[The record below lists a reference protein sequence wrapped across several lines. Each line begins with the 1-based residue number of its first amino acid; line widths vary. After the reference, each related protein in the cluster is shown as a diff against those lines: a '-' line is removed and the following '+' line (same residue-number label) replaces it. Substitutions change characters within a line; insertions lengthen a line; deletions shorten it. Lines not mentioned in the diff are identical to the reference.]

1 MSMIILRGKDLKIA
15 YEDKTIINKLDI
27 DINKGEVYTI
37 VGPNGC
43 GKSTLLKGISRCKK
57 LVNGHVYLDSKDINK
72 CNSKEISKSIA
83 ILPQMRNVP
92 GDIKVKTIVGYGR
105 YPHLGLRNK
114 LEEEDHKIVRWAMEK
129 TGVLDFQDREIG
141 TLSGG
146 EGQRVFIAMALAQ
159 KTEILI
165 LDEPTTFLDISHQ
178 LEVLELVKDLNE
190 ELGITIVMVLHD
202 LNLAAR
208 YSSRIIVMKQ
218 GEVIV
223 EGKPEEV
230 FQESILNSVFGI
242 HAYISHDHIHDCP
255 YFIPIDKKNHTF
267 KHNV

>member
-1 MSMIILRGKDLKIA
+1 MIILRGEDLEIS
-15 YEDKTIINKLDI
+15 YEDKKIIQQLNI
-27 DINKGEVYTI
+27 EINKGEVYTI

-57 LVNGHVYLDSKDINK
+57 LQKGNIYLNTRNISKCD
-72 CNSKEISKSIA
+72 SKEIAKNIA

-105 YPHLGLRNK
+105 YPHLGLRNRF
-114 LEEEDHKIVRWAMEK
+114 EEKDHKIVKWAMEK
-129 TGVLDFQDREIG
+129 TGVSDFADREIG

-146 EGQRVFIAMALAQ
+146 EGQRVWIAMALAQ
-159 KTEILI
+159 KTDILI

-178 LEVLELVKDLNE
+178 LEVLELVKELNK
-190 ELGITIVMVLHD
+190 ELGITIIMVLHD

-218 GEVIV
+218 GKIIV

-230 FQESILNSVFGI
+230 LEESMLDNVFDI
-242 HAYISHDHIHDCP
+242 NAYISHDHIHDCP
-255 YFIPIDKKNHTF
+255 YFIPIDKRTKGLTYNTF
-267 KHNV
+267 